1 MSQQSF
7 SDLAYAKKKKVT
19 RREQFLS
26 EMEQVVPWQRLVG
39 VIRPYYPLGQKGRPP
54 FALEKMLRVYCLQQ
68 WFALSD
74 PALEEA
80 LYDSES
86 MRRFA
91 GFRLG
96 EDAIPDESTILHFR
110 HLLEA
115 HDLTQTLFDEVT
127 RYLEEQGLL
136 LRRGTIVD
144 ATLIHAPSSTKNQLG
159 RDEHDQPTGG
169 RDPEMSST
177 KKNNQWYFGMKAHV
191 GVDTQHGLV
200 HTVVTSTAKVHDSV
214 KLDELLHGQ
223 EQVIYGDK
231 AYASQEARTR
241 YQEQG
246 KRWRVLHKAG
256 RGKELSAHQ
265 KLSNHRR
272 SRLRAQGEH
281 AFGMVKN
288 TWGHRKVR
296 YRGLYKNSC
305 QLLTLFALANLNLAR
320 HLLRDAQQRP
330 LLPPKDHVFRVRAVP
345 CCVSQVQT
353 A

>member
-1 MSQQSF
+1 MSQPSF
-7 SDLAYAKKKKVT
+7 SDSASFKKKKVT
-19 RREQFLS
+19 RRERFLG
-26 EMEQVVPWQRLVG
+26 EMEQVVPWQRLVE
-39 VIRPYYPLGQKGRPP
+39 VIRPHYPQGKTGRPP
-54 FALEKMLRVYCLQQ
+54 FALEKMVRVYCLQH

-80 LYDSES
+80 LYDSDS

-91 GFRLG
+91 GFVVG
-96 EDAIPDESTILHFR
+96 EDALPDESTILHFR

-115 HDLTQTLFDEVT
+115 HHLTQTLFDEVT
-127 RYLEEQGLL
+127 LYLEEQGLL

-159 RDEHDQPTGG
+159 LDEQGEPTGA

-177 KKNNQWYFGMKAHV
+177 RKNNQWYFGMKAHV

-214 KLDELLHGQ
+214 KMEELLHGQ
-223 EQVIYGDK
+223 EQVLYGDK
-231 AYASQEARTR
+231 AYASGQARTR

-246 KRWRVLHKAG
+246 KRWRVLYKAG

-265 KLSNHRR
+265 KLSNQRR
-272 SRLRAQGEH
+272 SRLRAAGEH
-281 AFGMVKN
+281 AFGLVKN

-305 QLLTLFALANLNLAR
+305 QLLSLFALANLNLAR
-320 HLLRDAQQRP
+320 YLLRDELQRP
-330 LLPPKDHVFRVRAVP
+330 LLTPQDTVFRVRAVP
-345 CCVSQVQT
+345 CCVSQVQR